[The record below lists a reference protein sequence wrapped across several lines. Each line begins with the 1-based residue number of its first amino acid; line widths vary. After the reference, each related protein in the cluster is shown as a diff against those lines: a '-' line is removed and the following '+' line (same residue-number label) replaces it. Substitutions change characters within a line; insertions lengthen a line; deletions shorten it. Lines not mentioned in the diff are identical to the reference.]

1 MAGIRGPQL
10 TAVTK
15 IEPFWGFR
23 TVLGCSMSSWED
35 TVQTPVLL
43 SICGSWTSHRLPN
56 GHSPGTFPGHA
67 LQ

>member
-1 MAGIRGPQL
+1 MAGIRDPQL

-15 IEPFWGFR
+15 IVR
-23 TVLGCSMSSWED
+23 TVQNSAGCSMSSWED

-43 SICGSWTSHRLPN
+43 SICGSWTSHSLPK